1 MRHFFCLLFCSRN
14 GCLTGQ
20 HYAGRTLGT
29 VFPPLLSSHQVSP
42 CGNGVGGMFLRPRA
56 FTTMNIE
63 FNGANP
69 CTPKNLAKQL
79 IVESAKILNHQQRQ
93 ALVDI
98 FKTLDQ
104 AEKSVPQPI
113 LPQREADPSS
123 KNLSENFVYQ
133 DEYAENEFNQEYWSG
148 HHCDSYT
155 QQDYPEDWVKR
166 TQQRHRHH
174 FSNTTY

>member
-1 MRHFFCLLFCSRN
+1 
-14 GCLTGQ
+14 
-20 HYAGRTLGT
+20 
-29 VFPPLLSSHQVSP
+29 
-42 CGNGVGGMFLRPRA
+42 MFLRPRA

-69 CTPKNLAKQL
+69 CTPKKLAAQL
-79 IVESAKILNHQQRQ
+79 IVDAAKILNHEQRQ

-104 AEKSVPQPI
+104 AEKSTPDTHLFHKNTHSTLKTTPQEFI
-113 LPQREADPSS
+113 
-123 KNLSENFVYQ
+123 YQ
-133 DEYAENEFNQEYWSG
+133 DEYAQNEFTQEYWSG

-166 TQQRHRHH
+166 TQQRPRHST
-174 FSNTTY
+174 FTSNY